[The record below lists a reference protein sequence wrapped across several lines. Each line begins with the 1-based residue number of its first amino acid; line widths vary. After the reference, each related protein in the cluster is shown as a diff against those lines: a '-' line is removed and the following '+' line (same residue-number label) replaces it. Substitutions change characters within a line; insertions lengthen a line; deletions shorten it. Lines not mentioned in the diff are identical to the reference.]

1 MTSHHTRLV
10 TSLLA
15 GLLSAP
21 LAAADDSG
29 WLDPLRRGQW
39 REAIEEAG
47 RQVQPPPESRP
58 KDRPARRAREATAKR
73 APQVQQR
80 ERRRAQPSSPP
91 REAAKEMRRRAAAP
105 PTTGEM
111 RRDERA
117 TERRRQFESRQR
129 TR

>member
-39 REAIEEAG
+39 RKAIEEAG
-47 RQVQPPPESRP
+47 RQVQPSPESRP
-58 KDRPARRAREATAKR
+58 KDRPARRTREATAKR
-73 APQVQQR
+73 T
-80 ERRRAQPSSPP
+80 QPGSSP
-91 REAAKEMRRRAAAP
+91 REDAKEMRRRAAAP

-129 TR
+129 SR